1 MLNVT
6 ESKLG
11 RTVTAVVFTVLFSST
26 MVLTAVGPAEAKFV
40 NAATTTL
47 AAAET
52 PAVGHRA

>member
-11 RTVTAVVFTVLFSST
+11 RTIAAVVFTVLFSST
-26 MVLTAVGPAEAKFV
+26 MVLTAVGPAEAGITTRV
-40 NAATTTL
+40 AVLAAT
-47 AAAET
+47 ET